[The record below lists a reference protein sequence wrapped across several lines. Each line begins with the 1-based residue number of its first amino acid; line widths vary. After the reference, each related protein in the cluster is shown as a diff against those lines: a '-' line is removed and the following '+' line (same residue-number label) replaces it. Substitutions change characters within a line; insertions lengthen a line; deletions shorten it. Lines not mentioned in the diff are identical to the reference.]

1 MDITISKNCK
11 NRILY
16 HLSEEFGIN
25 ISWEDISSIEILNDS
40 FHVFVKGHGEYLLFY
55 KKF

>member
-11 NRILY
+11 ERILY
-16 HLSEEFGIN
+16 HLNEQRIDV
-25 ISWEDISSIEILNDS
+25 SWEDISSIEILNDS

-55 KKF
+55 RKF

>member
-1 MDITISKNCK
+1 MDIIISRRCK
-11 NRILY
+11 EKILSN
-16 HLSEEFGIN
+16 LKEQGIDV
-25 ISWEDISSIEILNDS
+25 SWEDISSIEILNVS

>member
-11 NRILY
+11 GRILY
-16 HLSEEFGIN
+16 HLNEQGIDV
-25 ISWEDISSIEILNDS
+25 SWEDISFIEILNDS

-55 KKF
+55 RKF